1 MINRVILC
9 GNLCR
14 EPEVKI
20 TETNKKFVKFA
31 IAINNGKKNGEPLP
45 TDFFNC
51 EAWDNEEKKI
61 RTASF
66 VESYTHKGTK
76 VCIEGALKTKNW
88 EDQYGKHSM
97 VYVLVQSVEIM
108 SERTSEKAPG
118 RKEAYVQDTLVGNGQ
133 SAMGGL
139 DDDFRSKKIEDYKED
154 ELPFY

>member
-45 TDFFNC
+45 ADFFNC

-66 VESYTHKGTK
+66 VESYAHKGTK
-76 VCIEGALKTKNW
+76 VCIEGVLKTKNW
-88 EDQYGKHSM
+88 EDQYGKRTT
-97 VYVLVQSVEIM
+97 VFILVQSVEIM
-108 SERTSEKAPG
+108 SERTSEKAPE
-118 RKEAYVQDTLVGNGQ
+118 RKEVYVQDTLVGNGQ
-133 SAMGGL
+133 NVTGGI
-139 DDDFRSKKIEDYKED
+139 DDNFKSVSMD
-154 ELPFY
+154 EIIADNSPFY

>member
-1 MINRVILC
+1 M
-9 GNLCR
+9 
-14 EPEVKI
+14 P
-20 TETNKKFVKFA
+20 A
-31 IAINNGKKNGEPLP
+31 
-45 TDFFNC
+45 DFFNC

-66 VESYTHKGTK
+66 VESYAHKGTK

-108 SERTSEKAPG
+108 SERTSEKAPE

-133 SAMGGL
+133 NIMGGI
-139 DDDFRSKKIEDYKED
+139 DDNFKSASMD
-154 ELPFY
+154 EINTDNLPFY